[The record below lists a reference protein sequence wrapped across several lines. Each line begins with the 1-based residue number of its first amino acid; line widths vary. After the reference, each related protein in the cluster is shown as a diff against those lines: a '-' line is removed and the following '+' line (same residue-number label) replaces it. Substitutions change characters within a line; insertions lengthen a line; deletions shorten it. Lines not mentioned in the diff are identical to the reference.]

1 LVEGHPGVGPGG
13 CRPEL
18 GADLGAADP
27 GPVLG
32 RLESIGLHSRVS
44 STGPEAG
51 VNHGQGRTLLPRQ
64 LHPHEVGGRQDQAI
78 TVPPTGVAPVR
89 RSGRLMH
96 RHRRP
101 ASIPRG
107 SRAGPEVDR
116 CAHESRRARGGLR
129 LGPSGR
135 AKEAKERW
143 GGHRTCHAPYR
154 PVERLLTVRAG
165 LPAPANSGLAGA
177 CGAVGTPTPG
187 PCPRLALNR
196 GRTPVAGSPGRCRQ
210 MRRRR
215 PRPTS
220 TGPGNPGARGGAPE
234 TS

>member
-1 LVEGHPGVGPGG
+1 
-13 CRPEL
+13 
-18 GADLGAADP
+18 
-27 GPVLG
+27 
-32 RLESIGLHSRVS
+32 
-44 STGPEAG
+44 
-51 VNHGQGRTLLPRQ
+51 
-64 LHPHEVGGRQDQAI
+64 
-78 TVPPTGVAPVR
+78 
-89 RSGRLMH
+89 MH

-196 GRTPVAGSPGRCRQ
+196 GRTPVAGSPGRRRQ

-220 TGPGNPGARGGAPE
+220 TGPGDLGARGGAPE
-234 TS
+234 TSWRTGYAAKPSPRTPRRTHQAGPEERRRPPPSTPSHRRLRRGPKTG